1 MVKKIFSGLF
11 CQSEHS
17 CNDGDLIK
25 MEDNKKPLL
34 THMVEFRNRLLWA
47 VGFLMVGTF
56 ISYQFVRDIYG
67 FLVQPLA
74 DAMGE
79 GSSQRLIYTDL
90 TEAFFTYLKVSLFAG
105 GFLTFPFLM
114 LQIWLFVAPGLY
126 PKEKKSILPFLIA
139 SPLLFILGGVLV
151 YYGVLPMAWKFFLS
165 FQSSADETVLPVIL
179 EAKVGDYLNLVMILI
194 FAFGICFQM
203 PVIMAFLAKAKV
215 LSAKTLVSKRRY
227 AIVGIFVVAAILT
240 PPDVISQ
247 FALAIPLMVLYE
259 ISILLVRYLNP
270 DADTD
275 KPDTP

>member
-1 MVKKIFSGLF
+1 MTTENKQPLF
-11 CQSEHS
+11 
-17 CNDGDLIK
+17 N
-25 MEDNKKPLL
+25 
-34 THMVEFRNRLLWA
+34 HMVELRNRLLWA
-47 VGFLMVGTF
+47 IGFLMIGTF

-74 DAMGE
+74 DAMGD
-79 GSSQRLIYTDL
+79 GGSQRLIYTDL
-90 TEAFFTYLKVSLFAG
+90 TEAFFTYLKVSMFAG

-126 PKEKKSILPFLIA
+126 PQEKKSILPFLVA

-165 FQSSADETVLPVIL
+165 FQSSADETVLPVML

-203 PVIMAFLAKAKV
+203 PVIMAFLAKAG
-215 LSAKTLVSKRRY
+215 LITAKTLVSKRRY

-247 FALAIPLMVLYE
+247 FALAIPLMALYE

-275 KPDTP
+275 KSDTP

>member
-1 MVKKIFSGLF
+1 
-11 CQSEHS
+11 
-17 CNDGDLIK
+17 
-25 MEDNKKPLL
+25 MEDNKQPLF
-34 THMVEFRNRLLWA
+34 THMVELRNRLLWA
-47 VGFLMVGTF
+47 VGFLAVGTF

-90 TEAFFTYLKVSLFAG
+90 TEAFFTYLKVAMFAG

-114 LQIWLFVAPGLY
+114 LQVWLFVAPGLY

-139 SPLLFILGGVLV
+139 SPLLFVLGGLLV

-165 FQSSADETVLPVIL
+165 FQSSADETVLPVML

-203 PVIMAFLAKAKV
+203 PVIMAFLAKAG
-215 LSAKTLVSKRRY
+215 LITAKTLVSKRRY

-247 FALAIPLMVLYE
+247 FALAIPLMALYE

-270 DADTD
+270 DANIY

>member
-1 MVKKIFSGLF
+1 V
-11 CQSEHS
+11 
-17 CNDGDLIK
+17 
-25 MEDNKKPLL
+25 EDNKQPLF
-34 THMVEFRNRLLWA
+34 THMVELRNRLLWA
-47 VGFLMVGTF
+47 VGFLAVGTF

-90 TEAFFTYLKVSLFAG
+90 TEAFFTYLKVAMFAG

-114 LQIWLFVAPGLY
+114 LQVWLFVAPGLY

-139 SPLLFILGGVLV
+139 SPLLFVLGGLLV

-165 FQSSADETVLPVIL
+165 FQSSADETVLPVML

-203 PVIMAFLAKAKV
+203 PVIMAFLAKAG
-215 LSAKTLVSKRRY
+215 LITAKTLVSKRRY

-247 FALAIPLMVLYE
+247 FALAIPLMALYE

-270 DADTD
+270 DANIY

>member
-1 MVKKIFSGLF
+1 MTSDK
-11 CQSEHS
+11 Q
-17 CNDGDLIK
+17 
-25 MEDNKKPLL
+25 PLL
-34 THMVEFRNRLLWA
+34 THLVELRNRLLWA

-74 DAMGE
+74 DAMGDN
-79 GSSQRLIYTDL
+79 GSQRLIYTDL
-90 TEAFFTYLKVSLFAG
+90 TEAFFTYLKVAMFAG
-105 GFLTFPFLM
+105 GFLTFPFLI

-165 FQSSADETVLPVIL
+165 FQSSADETVLPVML
-179 EAKVGDYLNLVMILI
+179 EAKVGDYLNLVMVLI

-203 PVIMAFLAKAKV
+203 PVVMAFLAKAGV
-215 LSAKTLVSKRRY
+215 ITAKTLVSKRRY

-240 PPDVISQ
+240 PPDIISQ
-247 FALAIPLMVLYE
+247 FALAIPLLGLYE

-270 DADTD
+270 DVSSHHSNPT
-275 KPDTP
+275 

>member
-1 MVKKIFSGLF
+1 
-11 CQSEHS
+11 
-17 CNDGDLIK
+17 
-25 MEDNKKPLL
+25 
-34 THMVEFRNRLLWA
+34 
-47 VGFLMVGTF
+47 
-56 ISYQFVRDIYG
+56 
-67 FLVQPLA
+67 LVQPLA

-90 TEAFFTYLKVSLFAG
+90 TEAFFTYLKVAMFAG

-114 LQIWLFVAPGLY
+114 LQVWLFVAPGLY
-126 PKEKKSILPFLIA
+126 PKEKKSILPFLFA
-139 SPLLFILGGVLV
+139 SPLLFVLGGLLV

-165 FQSSADETVLPVIL
+165 FQSSADETVLPVML

-203 PVIMAFLAKAKV
+203 PVIMAFLAKAG
-215 LSAKTLVSKRRY
+215 LITAKTLVSKRRY

-247 FALAIPLMVLYE
+247 FALAIPLMALYE

-275 KPDTP
+275 KPNAS

>member
-1 MVKKIFSGLF
+1 MTT
-11 CQSEHS
+11 
-17 CNDGDLIK
+17 
-25 MEDNKKPLL
+25 EDKQPLL
-34 THMVEFRNRLLWA
+34 NHMVELRNRLLWA
-47 VGFLMVGTF
+47 VGFLFVGTL
-56 ISYQFVRDIYG
+56 ISYQFVQPIYG

-90 TEAFFTYLKVSLFAG
+90 TEAFFTYLKVSMFTG

-114 LQIWLFVAPGLY
+114 LQVWLFVAPGLY
-126 PKEKKSILPFLIA
+126 PKERKSILPFLVA
-139 SPLLFILGGVLV
+139 SPLLFVLGGVLV

-179 EAKVGDYLNLVMILI
+179 EAKVGEYLNLVMILI

-203 PVIMAFLAKAKV
+203 PVIMAFLAKAK
-215 LSAKTLVSKRRY
+215 LITAKTLVSKRRY
-227 AIVGIFVVAAILT
+227 AIVGIFVAAAILT

-247 FALAIPLMVLYE
+247 FALAIPLLALYE

-275 KPDTP
+275 KPDPA

>member
-1 MVKKIFSGLF
+1 
-11 CQSEHS
+11 
-17 CNDGDLIK
+17 
-25 MEDNKKPLL
+25 MEQDKQPLL
-34 THMVEFRNRLLWA
+34 NHMVELRNRLLWA
-47 VGFLMVGTF
+47 VGFLFVGTF
-56 ISYQFVRDIYG
+56 ISYQFVQSIYG

-90 TEAFFTYLKVSLFAG
+90 TEAFFTYLKVAMFAG

-114 LQIWLFVAPGLY
+114 LQVWLFVAPGLY
-126 PKEKKSILPFLIA
+126 PKERKSILPFLVA

-203 PVIMAFLAKAKV
+203 PVIMAFLAKAG
-215 LSAKTLVSKRRY
+215 LITAKTLVSKRRY

-247 FALAIPLMVLYE
+247 FALAIPLLALYE

-275 KPDTP
+275 KPNAA

>member
-1 MVKKIFSGLF
+1 MTT
-11 CQSEHS
+11 
-17 CNDGDLIK
+17 
-25 MEDNKKPLL
+25 EDKQPLL
-34 THMVEFRNRLLWA
+34 NHMVELRNRLLWA
-47 VGFLMVGTF
+47 VGFLFVGTL
-56 ISYQFVRDIYG
+56 ICYQFVQPIYG

-90 TEAFFTYLKVSLFAG
+90 TEAFFTYLKVAMFAG

-114 LQIWLFVAPGLY
+114 LQVWLFVAPGLY
-126 PKEKKSILPFLIA
+126 PKERKSILPFLVA

-203 PVIMAFLAKAKV
+203 PVIMAFLAKAG
-215 LSAKTLVSKRRY
+215 LITAKTLVSKRRY

-247 FALAIPLMVLYE
+247 FALAIPLLALYE

-275 KPDTP
+275 KPNPA